1 MQPRHMAAAWKAKP
15 RLRKSSRSVCSM
27 PDGSTARHS
36 RSFAPR
42 SLPQVA
48 AGTRSVI
55 GGSWKKSPH
64 ARSCT
69 PPKAGTSDGREPR
82 HSCSAPRPCLATR
95 RRSCSSSRSR
105 NSAESIDT
113 SSMSSTSRP
122 VASCLPL
129 ECDPPPPIRR
139 SKSAWKVGTPTLLA
153 EWSVVPPMCVAA
165 MPVGAVIATAEEK
178 RSAKTWRR
186 KEMMTCVTCDLPTP
200 PGPV

>member
-1 MQPRHMAAAWKAKP
+1 VKADPAADGRDAPAERRGERRGAAAA
-15 RLRKSSRSVCSM
+15 
-27 PDGSTARHS
+27 
-36 RSFAPR
+36 
-42 SLPQVA
+42 
-48 AGTRSVI
+48 
-55 GGSWKKSPH
+55 
-64 ARSCT
+64 
-69 PPKAGTSDGREPR
+69 
-82 HSCSAPRPCLATR
+82 
-95 RRSCSSSRSR
+95 
-105 NSAESIDT
+105 